1 MQITIDHA
9 AAAPEAP
16 AMISPRMI
24 CTTPFPTLTPST
36 SLPCKFCFYHNFP
49 TTRPPSSSDSRP
61 ACSAANHVQFHLAQR
76 KTARFTGQSD
86 IQHVVRIHADAF
98 LSFSVFFNFF
108 LCSPR
113 SFELTS
119 FFFETFSDSMT
130 VVTPPLLPQLTVL
143 HLFSHFQLAQIN
155 NRCSTPT
162 IQ

>member
-16 AMISPRMI
+16 AMISPRMS

-36 SLPCKFCFYHNFP
+36 SLPCTNFVFYHNFP

-61 ACSAANHVQFHLAQR
+61 VCSAANHVQFHLAQR
-76 KTARFTGQSD
+76 KTARFSGQSD

-98 LSFSVFFNFF
+98 LSFSVFSCVHRGLSIF
-108 LCSPR
+108 R
-113 SFELTS
+113 T
-119 FFFETFSDSMT
+119 FFETFSDSMT

>member
-76 KTARFTGQSD
+76 KTARFSGQSD

-98 LSFSVFFNFF
+98 LSFSVFSVFPVFAAVF
-108 LCSPR
+108 R
-113 SFELTS
+113 VYE
-119 FFFETFSDSMT
+119 FFFETFSHSMT
-130 VVTPPLLPQLTVL
+130 VVTPPFLPQLTVL

>member
-36 SLPCKFCFYHNFP
+36 FLLCRFCFYHNFP

-61 ACSAANHVQFHLAQR
+61 ACSADNHVQFHLAQR
-76 KTARFTGQSD
+76 KTARLSGQSD
-86 IQHVVRIHADAF
+86 TQHVVRIHTDAF
-98 LSFSVFFNFF
+98 LGFFRFSCILRGFSSFFSVK
-108 LCSPR
+108 P
-113 SFELTS
+113 
-119 FFFETFSDSMT
+119 FSDSMT
-130 VVTPPLLPQLTVL
+130 VLTPPLLPQLTVL